1 MPPIPTKIKLAAGN
15 NSLGIVWS
23 DGHESA
29 YPYPYLRSK
38 CPCATCEE
46 NAPVVDQSVGGG
58 LPILG
63 QKPLHPEKAELV
75 GRYALQIYWSDGH
88 STGIYAFP
96 YLRTL
101 CPCPACTTLREV
113 AEAND

>member
-1 MPPIPTKIKLAAGN
+1 MAPTPTKIKLAAGD
-15 NSLGIVWS
+15 SKLGIVWS
-23 DGHESA
+23 DGHESL
-29 YPYPYLRSK
+29 YSYRYLRGK

-46 NAPVVDQSVGGG
+46 NFFVEDHTVVA
-58 LPILG
+58 LPIIG

-88 STGIYAFP
+88 SSGIYSFV
-96 YLRTL
+96 YLRSL
-101 CPCPACTTLREV
+101 CPCPACATLREV

>member
-29 YPYPYLRSK
+29 YLYPYLRRK

-46 NAPVVDQSVGGG
+46 NAPVVDQLVAG

-63 QKPLHPEKAELV
+63 QKPLHPDKAELV
-75 GRYALQIYWSDGH
+75 GRYALQIYWSDNH
-88 STGIYAFP
+88 SSGIYSFE
-96 YLRTL
+96 YLRSL

-113 AEAND
+113 AEASD